1 MVYYIPEITNKNII
15 SQKGITEYHEMWHMK
30 QAEDF
35 RDKGWNITKENYG
48 KYIEELNNECKKT
61 IDELGINEYNVGK
74 ISDYAKRMYFS
85 NRYDE
90 VEAEYMTLIKRKG
103 VRLCQ

>member
-1 MVYYIPEITNKNII
+1 
-15 SQKGITEYHEMWHMK
+15 MK
-30 QAEDF
+30 
-35 RDKGWNITKENYG
+35 
-48 KYIEELNNECKKT
+48 KK
-61 IDELGINEYNVGK
+61 
-74 ISDYAKRMYFS
+74 MYFA